1 MDNILIFGILT
12 LVLLILFL
20 IIFLHVSKLKIREI
34 IVPLDISCDEINAL
48 LKQKYKVYKEIIE
61 YIKNNLSIKE
71 EAFTDFLNF
80 KAQECRQSEL
90 ISILDKTTHEIN
102 KYVDNYDEALK
113 NEEFINLKQ
122 KLYKIQMTLEA
133 TIDFYNN
140 NIILYNDL
148 KTNGPTSLASKFF
161 QFDEYENISNEKKEI
176 SRLINLN

>member
-1 MDNILIFGILT
+1 MDNILIFAIL
-12 LVLLILFL
+12 LIVLLILFL
-20 IIFLHVSKLKIREI
+20 IIFLHVSKLKIKEI
-34 IVPLDISCDEINAL
+34 IVPLDISCDEINGL
-48 LKQKYKVYKEIIE
+48 LKQKYKLYKEIIL

-71 EAFTDFLNF
+71 EAFKDFLEF

-90 ISILDKTTHEIN
+90 ISILDETTYEIN
-102 KYVDNYDEALK
+102 EYIDNYDELLK
-113 NEEFINLKQ
+113 QEEFKELKR
-122 KLYKIQMTLEA
+122 KLYKIQLSLEA

-176 SRLINLN
+176 SRLINLS